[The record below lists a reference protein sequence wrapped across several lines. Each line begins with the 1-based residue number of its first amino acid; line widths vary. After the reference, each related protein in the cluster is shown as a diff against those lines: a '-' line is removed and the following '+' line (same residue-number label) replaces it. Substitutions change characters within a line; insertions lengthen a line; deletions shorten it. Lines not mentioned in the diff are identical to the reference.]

1 MDVGAFF
8 DNEEITADLPFGGG
22 PDPAIIKLRYVSSET
37 MAALVKK
44 ATKTTY
50 NAKHQREEKT
60 DNTEFKRLLGEAAVI
75 GWSGITAGGQDVEFS
90 PAKRDQAMAGWTDFA
105 KFVVDMCDDLQALVQ
120 ADREAVRGN

>member
-1 MDVGAFF
+1 MDVGKFF
-8 DNEEITADLPFGGG
+8 SDEEITASVPFGEG
-22 PDPAIIKLRYVSSET
+22 PDPAIITLRYVSSEQ

-44 ATKTTY
+44 ATKISY

-60 DNTEFKRLLGEAAVI
+60 DNAEFKRLLGEAAVL
-75 GWSGITAGGQDVEFS
+75 GWSGITSDGREVPFS
-90 PAKRDQAMAGWTDFA
+90 PEKRDQAMAGWTDFA